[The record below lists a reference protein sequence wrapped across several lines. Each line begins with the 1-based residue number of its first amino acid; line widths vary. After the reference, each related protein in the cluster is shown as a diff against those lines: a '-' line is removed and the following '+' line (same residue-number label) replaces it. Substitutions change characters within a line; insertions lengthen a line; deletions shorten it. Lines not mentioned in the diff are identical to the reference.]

1 MGSMPMDL
9 QDDRQLRRYLLGEL
23 PDDERERLQAAYF
36 ADEALFARLLGVE
49 DALIDAYVRGEL
61 TEGERARFE
70 QRFGLTGRQLD
81 RVKVARMLAGA
92 AGTPVAAMAP
102 RVEAEAGARARSP
115 RTHRLAVPAAAAAVL
130 LALAAAATWRSGHD
144 GKAVSAP
151 TATPAPAP
159 ASDDADRHAPR
170 VAEGVAASSVPA
182 RPAAT
187 PRASSPRPALSH
199 PATGSVA
206 SVVLGAGLLRD
217 GGEMPRLVLSPR
229 TVSARVR
236 LELPPELPESAAY
249 LAVVQTA
256 DGAEVFR
263 ASGLRET
270 AGPRGRAVDLDL
282 PVRRLASRDYVVLL
296 SRERGD
302 GSPQLVR
309 GYAFRADVIF

>member
-1 MGSMPMDL
+1 MPMDL
-9 QDDRQLRRYLLGEL
+9 LDDRRLRRYLLGEL

-36 ADEALFARLLGVE
+36 ADDALFARLLGVE
-49 DALIDAYVRGEL
+49 DALVDAYVRGEL

-102 RVEAEAGARARSP
+102 RLEAEAGARARST

-151 TATPAPAP
+151 TATTAPAP
-159 ASDDADRHAPR
+159 ASDDADRRVPR
-170 VAEGVAASSVPA
+170 VAEGGAASPVPA
-182 RPAAT
+182 RPGAT
-187 PRASSPRPALSH
+187 PRASSPRPALAH

-206 SVVLGAGLLRD
+206 SIVLGAGLLRD

-236 LELPPELPESAAY
+236 LELPPELPAEGAAY

-256 DGAEVFR
+256 DGTEVFR
-263 ASGLRET
+263 ASGLREH
-270 AGPRGRAVDLDL
+270 AGPQGRVIDFDL

-296 SRERGD
+296 SRERAD
-302 GSPQLVR
+302 GPPQLVR
-309 GYAFRADVIF
+309 GYAFRADVIL